1 MKARHIALGLPKT
14 QAKRRRADAR
24 SGDLFSYV
32 NLEKRVPAKHPL
44 RLVRDAVDDILA
56 ALDSDFAKAGAHG
69 RRPSIAPE
77 LCAIQVADR
86 WHLTTGRSAALC
98 SNCPVLLRA
107 RGVARIGA
115 RIR

>member
-86 WHLTTGRSAALC
+86 WHLTTGRSAAL
-98 SNCPVLLRA
+98 
-107 RGVARIGA
+107 
-115 RIR
+115 